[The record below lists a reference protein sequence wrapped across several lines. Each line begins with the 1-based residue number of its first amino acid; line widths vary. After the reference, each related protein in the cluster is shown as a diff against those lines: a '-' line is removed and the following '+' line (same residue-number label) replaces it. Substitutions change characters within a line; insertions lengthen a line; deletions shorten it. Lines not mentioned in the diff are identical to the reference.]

1 MRRPRTRLVL
11 GIGIPLLAIVVLLAA
26 WAIDSSKAN
35 GKVPRNVQLAGRD
48 VGTFPEDDLAATV
61 ADIAEQY
68 AKAPVKVRTDDRTYE
83 TTAAK
88 LGLVG
93 KGHDR

>member
-1 MRRPRTRLVL
+1 M
-11 GIGIPLLAIVVLLAA
+11 
-26 WAIDSSKAN
+26 
-35 GKVPRNVQLAGRD
+35 QLAGRD

-88 LGLVG
+88 LGGDIHVLVAG
-93 KGHDR
+93 KGHEVGQYVAGVVHEFDDRVELRRAIEERFA